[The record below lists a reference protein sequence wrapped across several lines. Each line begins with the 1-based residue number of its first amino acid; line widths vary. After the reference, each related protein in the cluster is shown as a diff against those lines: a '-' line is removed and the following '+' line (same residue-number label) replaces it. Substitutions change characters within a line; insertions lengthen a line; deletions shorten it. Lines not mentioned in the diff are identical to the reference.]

1 MVQGDLLAQEGAEA
15 VVSFLPEDLSWE
27 GPVNRQIL
35 IAAGPALDEFI
46 LEHVI
51 KPKAG
56 DVFVTK
62 GFGLPF
68 NYLIFG
74 IIQSWD
80 GGLDGEE
87 RNLKNCLR
95 NISQL
100 IENKKILS
108 VAIPSIGG
116 GRKDFP
122 VARAARLMISAIA
135 ENIPSGLRE
144 IRIVC
149 KTPEAAKAYAE
160 VMRRF

>member
-15 VVSFLPEDLSWE
+15 IVSFLPEDLSWE

-35 IAAGPALDEFI
+35 TAAGPALDEFI
-46 LEHVI
+46 LEHVV

-74 IIQSWD
+74 IIQPWD
-80 GGLDGEE
+80 GGLTSEE
-87 RNLKNCLR
+87 RHLKNCFR
-95 NISQL
+95 NMMQL
-100 IENKKILS
+100 IDRKEILR
-108 VAIPSIGG
+108 VIIPSVGG
-116 GRKDFP
+116 NRKDFP
-122 VARAARLMISAIA
+122 VARAARLMISAIT

-149 KTPEAAKAYAE
+149 KTPEAAQAYAE